1 MIVFVITSK
10 KKEKTKKISKLERNP
25 NIEVKIKKFEEILEK
40 PKIFPKYQ
48 KSKKKKKIHYLARA
62 SLKFSKKKKL
72 AFHVKKRKFQKIL
85 QVLIILQSPSVEDP
99 NVPKISTKACAISK
113 TMS

>member
-1 MIVFVITSK
+1 M
-10 KKEKTKKISKLERNP
+10 
-25 NIEVKIKKFEEILEK
+25 KIKKFEEILEK
-40 PKIFPKYQ
+40 PRIFPKYQ

-72 AFHVKKRKFQKIL
+72 VFHEKKEKIPKIL